1 MPSDSYLRERRKH
14 DRFVVRKLA
23 IAVPNT
29 PTSQIAKIV
38 NISKGGIAVRYL
50 EQKNWLKNA
59 DTIDIL
65 VNSNFMMNN
74 IPIKNVNDFKV
85 TNPVSFS
92 IISERQC
99 CLQFGALSPEQEL
112 LLNEFIAKY
121 GAGTA

>member
-99 CLQFGALSPEQEL
+99 CLQFGALSP
-112 LLNEFIAKY
+112 
-121 GAGTA
+121 T